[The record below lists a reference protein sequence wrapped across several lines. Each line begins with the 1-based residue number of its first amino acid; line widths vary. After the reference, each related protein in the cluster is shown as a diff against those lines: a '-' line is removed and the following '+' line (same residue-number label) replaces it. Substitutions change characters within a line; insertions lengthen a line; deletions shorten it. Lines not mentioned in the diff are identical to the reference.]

1 VPDACGSFPAQISVT
16 HEPHRGALGTL
27 LGVPGRERTQRG
39 SSLRCIS
46 FRGMD
51 APRRDTKKPRLVA
64 GASIGEAR
72 SQWAQPP
79 ALEGEPSVLND
90 EPQAQLLTAFG
101 LLMAKPEPMS
111 EST

>member
-1 VPDACGSFPAQISVT
+1 MAPQATANDRRSCSAGEAVDSGNVLLTQACY
-16 HEPHRGALGTL
+16 PHTT
-27 LGVPGRERTQRG
+27 E
-39 SSLRCIS
+39 
-46 FRGMD
+46 
-51 APRRDTKKPRLVA
+51 TKKPRHAA

-79 ALEGEPSVLND
+79 ALDGEPSVLND

-101 LLMAKPEPMS
+101 LLIAKPEPMS